1 MTKLLNTL
9 TIVLLAATSCTSQGI
24 KDDVIDKVESENS
37 ISILNPEGT
46 KISERFTVPD
56 GFERTEELENS
67 FQSYLR
73 NLPLKPDGSDVLYY
87 DGRKKSNQVFAAVVD
102 LEIGKRD
109 LHQCADAVMR
119 LRGEY
124 LWSTNQYDKIHFNF
138 TNGFR
143 VDYSKWMQG
152 QRVGIDGNR
161 TYWKTGGTPSNTYA
175 SFWKYMELIFTYAG
189 TLSLDKELKST
200 TIGKMKIGDVFIK
213 GGSPGHA
220 VIIVDMAINKTTGEK
235 LFMLAQ
241 SYMPAQEIQVLYNF
255 NQQNSSPWYS
265 TNNRTKLDTP
275 EWNFS
280 IDQLKSF

>member
-1 MTKLLNTL
+1 MTKLLSTL
-9 TIVLLAATSCTSQGI
+9 TIVLLIATSCTSQDI
-24 KDDVIDKVESENS
+24 KDEIIDKTEIDN
-37 ISILNPEGT
+37 ITTILNTKGT
-46 KISERFTVPD
+46 TISTRFNVPA
-56 GFERTEELENS
+56 GYERTKETENS

-87 DGRKKSNQVFAAVVD
+87 DGRKKSNQVFVAVVD

-124 LWSTNQYDKIHFNF
+124 LWNTQQYDKIHFNF

-161 TYWKTGGTPSNTYA
+161 TYWKSGGTASNTYA

-189 TLSLDKELKST
+189 TLSLDKELKPTS
-200 TIGKMKIGDVFIK
+200 IDHLKIGDVFIK

-220 VIIVDMAINKTTGEK
+220 VIVVDMAIDKSSGEK

-241 SYMPAQEIQVLYNF
+241 SYMPAQEIQVLKNF
-255 NQQNSSPWYS
+255 NQQNISPWYS
-265 TNNRTKLDTP
+265 TNNLTKLDTP

-280 IDQLKSF
+280 IEQLKSF

>member
-1 MTKLLNTL
+1 MTKLITTLIIIVLMTASCNSQSSNGEAIENGTNSSQTPIL
-9 TIVLLAATSCTSQGI
+9 TI
-24 KDDVIDKVESENS
+24 
-37 ISILNPEGT
+37 EGT
-46 KISERFTVPD
+46 TIATRFNVPS
-56 GFERTEELENS
+56 GFERTAESENS

-73 NLPLKPDGSDVLYY
+73 NLTLKPDGSDVLYY
-87 DGRKKSNQVFAAVVD
+87 DGRVKSNRVFAAVVD

-124 LWSTNQYDKIHFNF
+124 LWNTKQYDKIHFNF

-161 TYWKTGGTPSNTYA
+161 TYWKSGGTASNTYA

-189 TLSLDKELKST
+189 TLSLDKELKT
-200 TIGKMKIGDVFIK
+200 TSLENMKIGDVFIK

-220 VIIVDMAINKTTGEK
+220 VIIVDMAINKETGEK

-241 SYMPAQEIQVLYNF
+241 SYMPAQEIQVLHNF
-255 NQQNSSPWYS
+255 NQKEISPWYS
-265 TNNRTKLDTP
+265 SKNLSNLNTP

-280 IDQLKSF
+280 LDQLKSF

>member
-24 KDDVIDKVESENS
+24 KNEMIDKVEAGNS
-37 ISILNPEGT
+37 VLILNPEGT

-56 GFERTEELENS
+56 GFERTDEIENS

-73 NLPLKPDGSDVLYY
+73 NLHLKPDGSDVLYF

-124 LWSTNQYDKIHFNF
+124 LWNTKQYDKIHFNF

-200 TIGKMKIGDVFIK
+200 TIEKMKIGDVFIK

-235 LFMLAQ
+235 LIMLAQ

-255 NQQNSSPWYS
+255 NQKDISPWYS
-265 TNNRTKLDTP
+265 LINSTSLSTP
-275 EWNFS
+275 EWSFS

>member
-1 MTKLLNTL
+1 MTKLITTLIIIVLMTASCNSQSSNGEAIENGTNSSQTPIL
-9 TIVLLAATSCTSQGI
+9 TI
-24 KDDVIDKVESENS
+24 
-37 ISILNPEGT
+37 EGT
-46 KISERFTVPD
+46 TIATRFNVPN
-56 GFERTEELENS
+56 GFERTEESENS

-73 NLPLKPDGSDVLYY
+73 NLTLKPDGSDVLYY
-87 DGRKKSNQVFAAVVD
+87 DGRVKSNRVFAAVVD

-124 LWSTNQYDKIHFNF
+124 LWNTKQYDKIHFNF

-161 TYWKTGGTPSNTYA
+161 TYWKSGGTASNTYA

-189 TLSLDKELKST
+189 TLSLDKELKT
-200 TIGKMKIGDVFIK
+200 TSLENMKIGDVFIK

-220 VIIVDMAINKTTGEK
+220 VIIVDMAINKETGEK

-241 SYMPAQEIQVLYNF
+241 SYMPAQEIQVLHNF
-255 NQQNSSPWYS
+255 NQKEISPWYS
-265 TNNRTKLDTP
+265 SKNLSNLNTP

-280 IDQLKSF
+280 LDQLKSF